1 MPITVP
7 EPVAQRGK
15 KDARRHRE
23 KQREA
28 IREKLPE
35 IIAEESIITRARGK
49 TVKVPIRSLEIP
61 RFRSGNRNKD
71 KGNGDGQGTGG
82 VGVGQG
88 SGQPGD
94 VIGRRPAA
102 GQGSGPQ
109 AGSEPGQ
116 DYIETE
122 IELEELIA
130 MMREDLGLPNLEKKE
145 NSEIEVTLG
154 FKIRGIQ
161 KSGPRV
167 LLDSKRSSRT
177 PFGRF
182 FAFLQMLADE
192 TGRDELTC
200 YSALKQADGEFG
212 EALALLQ
219 DPGFLATENNVEPF
233 AIYSGQD
240 LRFHKLH
247 EDVKPVSNA
256 VIIAMMDVSG
266 SMTAMKKYMARSVLF
281 WLVEFLRT
289 MYTKVEIRFIVH
301 HATARLVPEE
311 EFFHTVESGGTKCA
325 SAYELAT
332 SLVDSQYPT
341 SAWNVY
347 AFHFSD
353 GEDWEAKDS
362 MHEAR
367 KLFSQGIRMFGYGE
381 IHVDES
387 YRSYGNL
394 FPAFKEAFPITD
406 QQVPVDEETMSVS
419 AGTVDFPFL
428 GVVIEDKKHIWPA
441 LKAFLKQDRWSS

>member
-28 IREKLPE
+28 IRERLPE
-35 IIAEESIITRARGK
+35 IISEESIITRARGK
-49 TVKVPIRSLEIP
+49 IVKVPIRSLEIP
-61 RFRSGNRNKD
+61 RFRSGKRNRD
-71 KGNGDGQGTGG
+71 QGNGDSGKSGA

-94 VIGRRPAA
+94 VIGRRPAGGQNA
-102 GQGSGPQ
+102 GPG

-116 DYIETE
+116 DYIESE

-145 NSEIEVTLG
+145 ISELEVTLG

-161 KSGPRV
+161 RSGPRV

-182 FAFLQMLADE
+182 FAFLQMLTDE
-192 TGRDELTC
+192 TGRDELVC
-200 YSALKQADGEFG
+200 YSALRLADGDFG

-219 DPGFLATENNVEPF
+219 DPGFRATEKDVEPF
-233 AIYSGQD
+233 AIYNKQD
-240 LRFHKLH
+240 LRFHKLE
-247 EDVKPVSNA
+247 EDVQPVSNA
-256 VIIAMMDVSG
+256 VVIAMMDVSG
-266 SMTAMKKYMARSVLF
+266 SMTTMKKYMARSVLF

-289 MYTKVEIRFIVH
+289 IYAKVEIRFIVH
-301 HATARLVPEE
+301 HSNARLVPEE
-311 EFFHTVESGGTKCA
+311 EFFHTVESGGTRCA

-332 SLVDSQYPT
+332 GLIDSQYPT
-341 SAWNVY
+341 DVWNVY

-353 GEDWEAKDS
+353 GEDWEPKDS
-362 MHEAR
+362 MHQAR
-367 KLFSQGIRMFGYGE
+367 KLFDQGIRMFGYGE

-394 FPAFKEAFPITD
+394 FPAFKEAFPITE
-406 QQVPVDEETMSVS
+406 QQVPVDGATMSVS
-419 AGTVDFPFL
+419 AGTADFPFL
-428 GVVIEDKKHIWPA
+428 GVVIEERKHIWPA
-441 LKAFLKQDRWSS
+441 LKEFLKQDRWS